1 MPLDNLG
8 KVHFK
13 DQQIQ
18 EINENLYS
26 VFQIL
31 SDMAINLN
39 SLERR
44 RFAKVGEQNKLLIN
58 KVKQY
63 HKSQPDLRSPEVDWV
78 EFEKDY
84 NDRYQASQMLAMVK
98 SIETLLMN
106 VKIAGDY
113 DNYTDALKDYKY
125 AKYKNSFANQTGY
138 AGKID
143 ALKGFFPKTGKTKK
157 AKNGGK

>member
-8 KVHFK
+8 KVHFTNP
-13 DQQIQ
+13 QIQ
-18 EINENLYS
+18 DINESLDTA
-26 VFQIL
+26 FQIL
-31 SDMAINLN
+31 SDMAINLD
-39 SLERR
+39 SVERR
-44 RFAKVGEQNKLLIN
+44 KYAKVGEQNKLLIN
-58 KVKQY
+58 KVKQF
-63 HKSQPDLRSPEVDWV
+63 HESQPGLRSPEIDWV

-84 NDRYQASQMLAMVK
+84 HDRTQASQMLAK
-98 SIETLLMN
+98 IRSIETLLMN

-138 AGKID
+138 SGKIE

-157 AKNGGK
+157 KKENGK